1 MASRLRSLWQSV
13 TLATRA
19 AVLVGTLFA
28 LALAVVAAYALR
40 VFESRYLELVG
51 DHQLAMLRAQANRLD
66 ARFGLTEAVLTGI
79 ARTRDASLMRDHAA
93 LQQFLDTR
101 VFLHLSFDRGVRV
114 YDLSGRMIAQSPAD
128 RSDPVPPDIERELVS
143 DGLAPGQVRISKPFV
158 AAESNAQ
165 PLLAMSTAIVDERGK
180 VVGVLLGSLH
190 LLSKQYAADL
200 QTHRF
205 GRGGYLFMNTKD
217 RIMLMHP
224 EASRVFT
231 MATDKSLNE
240 GDDRAT
246 TDGIDGTRQTTDETG
261 QDVLASFVKVRSTGW
276 ILGAHFPM
284 AEASMPFDTALDA
297 LLGVVV
303 VAGTLLTFLV
313 GAMVHRLMQPV
324 RTLSRHLTDLGQ
336 GRARPFIEPS
346 AGEMQALSGAYNTM
360 LLQLESSEAAR
371 KEGERHVLQL
381 NETLEQRVHERT
393 TALEKANAELSDM
406 LQRNAHIQA
415 ELVRSEKLA
424 ALGRL
429 MAGLAHELNTPLGN
443 ALTVSSAMREATA
456 RMSQKVRD
464 AALKRSELERFNT
477 YCMEVCELIERNLT
491 RTSSLIRS
499 VKQAAVDQTAERRR
513 TFDLRE
519 TLEEVVVTV
528 GHLTRHR
535 PLRLHLNLAFGLTMD
550 SFPGAI
556 GQVATNLFTNVLDH
570 AFGPE
575 EPGDIW
581 IECQA
586 FGEDSV
592 RIEVRDNGRG
602 IEPENLGRIFDPFFT
617 TRLGKGGSGLGL
629 YIVHNAVTGPLAGR
643 IDVQSERGKGTVF
656 VATLPRTAP
665 RPTAPHVL

>member
-1 MASRLRSLWQSV
+1 MWQSV

-114 YDLSGRMIAQSPAD
+114 YDLSGRMIAQSPAN
-128 RSDPVPPDIERELVS
+128 RSDPLPPDIERELVS
-143 DGLAPGQVRISKPFV
+143 DGLAPGQVRISRPFL
-158 AAESNAQ
+158 AAPSNGQ

-224 EASRVFT
+224 DASRVFT
-231 MATDKSLNE
+231 IATDKSLNE
-240 GDDRAT
+240 GDDRAA
-246 TDGIDGTRQTTDETG
+246 TDGIDGTRQTTDEAG
-261 QDVLASFVKVRSTGW
+261 QNVLASFVKVQSTGW
-276 ILGAHFPM
+276 TLGAHFPM
-284 AEASMPFDTALDA
+284 AEASLPFDAALDA

-371 KEGERHVLQL
+371 REGERHVLQL
-381 NETLEQRVHERT
+381 NETLEQRVRERT

-456 RMSQKVRD
+456 RLSRKVHD
-464 AALKRSELERFNT
+464 AVLKRSELERFNA

-513 TFDLRE
+513 AFDLRE
-519 TLEEVVVTV
+519 TLEEVVATV
-528 GHLTRHR
+528 SHLVRHR
-535 PLRLHLNLAFGLTMD
+535 PLRLHLNLPAGLQMD

-570 AFGPE
+570 AFGPD

-586 FGEDSV
+586 LGEDSV

-602 IEPENLGRIFDPFFT
+602 IQPENLGRIFDPFFT
-617 TRLGKGGSGLGL
+617 TRLGQGGSGLGL

-643 IDVQSERGKGTVF
+643 IDVHSELGKGTLFAV
-656 VATLPRTAP
+656 TLPRTAP
-665 RPTAPHVL
+665 QPTSPHVL